1 MDINQHGWVVWT
13 KWFLILNWDL
23 TGYLKTFII
32 QYSIEFDILLLIK
45 LVLRMLPSQCYLLI
59 PLKTCRGRWEGTGCA
74 TGNMRENWL
83 DSNFSFLKRP
93 ITNRNFPQ
101 NSILF
106 QWLQKR
112 EHWCGISYEI
122 NSVMTEVSI
131 I

>member
-13 KWFLILNWDL
+13 KWFLILNWELNGLFEDFYN
-23 TGYLKTFII
+23 TI
-32 QYSIEFDILLLIK
+32 QYWIWYIASDKTSFK
-45 LVLRMLPSQCYLLI
+45 NVTFSCYLLI
-59 PLKTCRGRWEGTGCA
+59 PLKTCRGRWEGTGGA

-122 NSVMTEVSI
+122 NSVMTEVSTI
-131 I
+131 